1 MTHKDDASALPGS
14 APQLAALADPVYTT
28 VDGGVFDELGRR
40 FTEAGGKTAVA
51 TYKVKS
57 VIGDVDGAWD
67 GASADSFVNYMN
79 GFTAAG
85 MSVADALTNAASD
98 LLNAG
103 GTVQGARDALE
114 GVFANLVTEVEA
126 MGCPAEDGEL
136 ERQVDEAVERYRPQ
150 VVEQVDLA
158 GAALTDAASALSGL
172 VDGINPRFSTM
183 PDPNTGAF
191 TPGGGAPLEWIPTVP
206 EQPGPGT
213 EEPGG
218 GESPGG
224 TTPGGAPGGET
235 PGGTPPGTPPGGAPG
250 GAPSGETPGG
260 TPPSGAPGGE
270 APGGTPPNGQAPG
283 EEVPPGGEVPPGEAP
298 PNAET
303 EGRILDVARGE
314 LGFEEGPGDANK
326 YGPSAAWCSSF
337 ATWVWRE
344 SGVDIPSLPFTGDVY
359 TWGQERG
366 LAYDAGNLGQ
376 ARPGDVLL
384 FGTGPESTETSTHI
398 GIVESV
404 DGDQV
409 TLIEGNS
416 SDRVQRVTHSLSG
429 GEFYG
434 GVHPR

>member
-1 MTHKDDASALPGS
+1 MTHRDDVGALPGS
-14 APQLAALADPVYTT
+14 APQLAALAGPVYIA
-28 VDGGVFDELGRR
+28 VDGGVFDELGTR

-51 TYKVKS
+51 TRKVRS

-98 LLNAG
+98 LRNAG
-103 GTVQGARDALE
+103 GAVRGARDALE

-126 MGCPAEDGEL
+126 MGCPAEEGEL
-136 ERQVDEAVERYRPQ
+136 ERMVDEAVERYRPQ
-150 VVEQVDLA
+150 VVEQVEFA
-158 GAALTDAASALSGL
+158 GEALTDAASALSGL
-172 VDGINPRFSTM
+172 LDGINPRFSTM
-183 PDPNTGAF
+183 PDPGTGTV

-206 EQPGPGT
+206 EQPGPGKGK
-213 EEPGG
+213 PGG

-224 TTPGGAPGGET
+224 TSPSGGPGGEPPGGAPSA
-235 PGGTPPGTPPGGAPG
+235 PPGEEVPPAGAPG
-250 GAPSGETPGG
+250 GAPPN
-260 TPPSGAPGGE
+260 GE
-270 APGGTPPNGQAPG
+270 AQ
-283 EEVPPGGEVPPGEAP
+283 
-298 PNAET
+298 
-303 EGRILDVARGE
+303 GRILDIARGE
-314 LGFEEGPGDANK
+314 LGYEEGPGDENK
-326 YGPSAAWCSSF
+326 YGPAAAWCSSF

-366 LAYDAGNLGQ
+366 LAYDAGGLGQ

-384 FGTGPESTETSTHI
+384 FGSGPESTSTSTHI
-398 GIVESV
+398 GSVESV

-416 SDRVQRVTHSLSG
+416 SDRVQRVTHSLSSG
-429 GEFYG
+429 KFYG

>member
-1 MTHKDDASALPGS
+1 MTHKDDVGALPGS
-14 APQLAALADPVYTT
+14 APRLAALADPVYQT
-28 VDGGVFDELGRR
+28 VDGGVFDDLGTR

-67 GASADSFVNYMN
+67 GASADSFVDYM
-79 GFTAAG
+79 GRFTAAG
-85 MSVADALTNAASD
+85 MSVADALTSAASD

-103 GTVQGARDALE
+103 GAVQGARDALE
-114 GVFANLVTEVEA
+114 GVFANLVTEVQA
-126 MGCPAEDGEL
+126 MGCPAEEGEL
-136 ERQVDEAVERYRPQ
+136 EKQVDEAVERYRPQ

-158 GAALTDAASALSGL
+158 NSALTSAASAVSGL
-172 VDGINPRFSTM
+172 LDDINPRFSTL
-183 PDPNTGAF
+183 PDPDTGTFA
-191 TPGGGAPLEWIPTVP
+191 PKGGEPLEWIPVVP
-206 EQPGPGT
+206 EQLGPGNG
-213 EEPGG
+213 EPGETPG

-224 TTPGGAPGGET
+224 TAPGGGPGGGDT
-235 PGGTPPGTPPGGAPG
+235 PGGTPGGGP
-250 GAPSGETPGG
+250 
-260 TPPSGAPGGE
+260 PGGE
-270 APGGTPPNGQAPG
+270 APG
-283 EEVPPGGEVPPGEAP
+283 EEAPPGEAP
-298 PNAET
+298 GGEHPNGDT
-303 EGRILDVARGE
+303 EGKILDVAQGE
-314 LGFEEGPGDANK
+314 LGYAEGPGDENK
-326 YGPSAAWCSSF
+326 YGPAAAWCSSF

-384 FGTGPESTETSTHI
+384 FGSGPESTSTSTHI

>member
-1 MTHKDDASALPGS
+1 MPDAGGGTVTHKDDASGLPGS

-28 VDGGVFDELGRR
+28 ADGGVFDELGSRL
-40 FTEAGGKTAVA
+40 TEAGGRTAVA
-51 TYKVKS
+51 TNKVKS

-85 MSVADALTNAASD
+85 MSVADTLTGAASD
-98 LLNAG
+98 LRNAG

-114 GVFANLVTEVEA
+114 GVFANLVTEVQS
-126 MGCPAEDGEL
+126 MDCPSEEGEYQ
-136 ERQVDEAVERYRPQ
+136 RQVDAVVERYRPQ
-150 VVEQVDLA
+150 VTEQVDLA
-158 GAALTDAASALSGL
+158 SAALTDAAAALSGL
-172 VDGINPRFSTM
+172 LDGINPKFSTM
-183 PDPNTGAF
+183 PDPNTGTF
-191 TPGGGAPLEWIPTVP
+191 TPNGGGPLEWIPTIP
-206 EQPGPGT
+206 AQPGPGNG
-213 EEPGG
+213 EPGG
-218 GESPGG
+218 GEPGGGETPGGEPPGG
-224 TTPGGAPGGET
+224 TGPSGGPGGET
-235 PGGTPPGTPPGGAPG
+235 PGGTPGGGP
-250 GAPSGETPGG
+250 
-260 TPPSGAPGGE
+260 PGGE
-270 APGGTPPNGQAPG
+270 APGGEVPPG
-283 EEVPPGGEVPPGEAP
+283 EEVPPGGAPGGEQP
-298 PNAET
+298 PNGET

-314 LGFEEGPGDANK
+314 LGFEEGPGDENK

-366 LAYDAGNLGQ
+366 LAYDEGNLGQ

-384 FGTGPESTETSTHI
+384 FGSGPESTSTSTHI